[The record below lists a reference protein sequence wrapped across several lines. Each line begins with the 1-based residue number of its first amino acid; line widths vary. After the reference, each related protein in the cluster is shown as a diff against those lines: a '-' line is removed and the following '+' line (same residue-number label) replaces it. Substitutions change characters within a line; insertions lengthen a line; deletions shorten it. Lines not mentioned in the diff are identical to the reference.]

1 VAVEGLILVV
11 VVVGLQ
17 QAVTVALAAE
27 GELITEKSG
36 IINIGIEGVMLISA
50 FMGGFVN
57 WYTQGTV
64 GIYSSLLGLLAGMA
78 VGVVMNF
85 FMAFISTKLHVD
97 QVIAGIGINVF
108 AGGATVLGVIGTGV
122 LAKSPSV
129 DSTPLANQ
137 MPSLFYIPG
146 LASSGGISPLEI
158 VMFIAPLFAW
168 FLLYRTKFGLHVRAV
183 GENPKAA
190 EAAGL
195 NVARTR
201 IMATVVGGVFLGMSG
216 AYLSVVL
223 SNYFV
228 RSMTRGLGFIALS
241 AVIAGAWS
249 PGWVLGVSILFGLS
263 WGVYVQ
269 FNSALGL
276 TFLFGVLPYLVTV
289 AVLSVASR
297 RLRPPAALAL
307 PYRKE

>member
-1 VAVEGLILVV
+1 MRRAYRSAALGLVLV
-11 VVVGLQ
+11 G
-17 QAVTVALAAE
+17 ALAA
-27 GELITEKSG
+27 
-36 IINIGIEGVMLISA
+36 
-50 FMGGFVN
+50 GGCGQEVKKEN
-57 WYTQGTV
+57 EQLKAQVASLQKENTDLKGQATSLKADADALKKQLDDLTQQKQA
-64 GIYSSLLGLLAGMA
+64 LE
-78 VGVVMNF
+78 
-85 FMAFISTKLHVD
+85 D
-97 QVIAGIGINVF
+97 QV
-108 AGGATVLGVIGTGV
+108 
-122 LAKSPSV
+122 
-129 DSTPLANQ
+129 
-137 MPSLFYIPG
+137 
-146 LASSGGISPLEI
+146 
-158 VMFIAPLFAW
+158 
-168 FLLYRTKFGLHVRAV
+168 
-183 GENPKAA
+183 KAA

-201 IMATVVGGVFLGMSG
+201 ILATVVGGAFIGMSG

-249 PGWVLGVSILFGLS
+249 PAWVLGVSILFGLS

-269 FNSALGL
+269 FNAAIGL
-276 TFLFGVLPYLVTV
+276 TFLFGSLPYLVTV

>member
-1 VAVEGLILVV
+1 MALEQLLIVV

-36 IINIGIEGVMLISA
+36 IINIGIEGTMLISA
-50 FMGGFVN
+50 FVGAFVN

-64 GIYSSLLGLLAGMA
+64 GVYSSLLGLLGGIAIGM
-78 VGVVMNF
+78 VMNLIF
-85 FMAFISTKLHVD
+85 SFISTNLHVD

-108 AGGATVLGVIGTGV
+108 AGGITVLGVIGTGV
-122 LAKSPSV
+122 LANSPSV

-137 MPSLFYIPG
+137 MPALFYIPG
-146 LASSGGISPLEI
+146 MASSGGISPLE
-158 VMFIAPLFAW
+158 VLMFVSPLLVY
-168 FLLYRTKFGLHVRAV
+168 FLLFRTRFGLHVRAV

-195 NVARTR
+195 SVARTR
-201 IMATVVGGVFLGMSG
+201 IGATVVGGAFLGMSG

-249 PGWVLGVSILFGLS
+249 PAWVLGVSILFGLS

-269 FNSALGL
+269 FNATLGL
-276 TFLFGVLPYLVTV
+276 TFLFGSLPYLVTV

-297 RLRPPAALAL
+297 RLRPPAALGS

>member
-1 VAVEGLILVV
+1 MALEQLLLVV
-11 VVVGLQ
+11 VVVGMQ

-36 IINIGIEGVMLISA
+36 IINIGIEGTMLISA

-57 WYTQGTV
+57 WFTEGTV
-64 GIYSSLLGLLAGMA
+64 GIYSPLLGLLGGAAIGM
-78 VGVVMNF
+78 VLNF
-85 FMAFISTKLHVD
+85 IFAFISTKLHVD

-108 AGGATVLGVIGTGV
+108 AGGITVLGVIGTGV
-122 LAKSPSV
+122 LAKSPTV
-129 DSTPLANQ
+129 NSTPLANQ

-158 VMFIAPLFAW
+158 LMFISPLLAY
-168 FLLYRTKFGLHVRAV
+168 FLLYRTRFGLHIRAV

-201 IMATVVGGVFLGMSG
+201 ILATAVGGAFLGMSG

-228 RSMTRGLGFIALS
+228 RGMTRGLGFIALS

-249 PGWVLGVSILFGLS
+249 PVWVLGVSILFGLS

-276 TFLFGVLPYLVTV
+276 TFLFGSLPYLVTV
-289 AVLSVASR
+289 VVLSISSR
-297 RLRPPAALAL
+297 RLRPPAALGL